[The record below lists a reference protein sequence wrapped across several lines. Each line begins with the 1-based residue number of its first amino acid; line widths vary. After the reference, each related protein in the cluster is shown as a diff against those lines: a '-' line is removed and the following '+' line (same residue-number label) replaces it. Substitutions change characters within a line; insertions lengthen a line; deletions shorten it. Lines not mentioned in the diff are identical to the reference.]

1 MNLAKQCHFVL
12 WDTAGTHNLTGC
24 ISLLVGVKKIMP
36 VPMRNLIVACLLFM
50 FVARID
56 SYSAA
61 EPSPRE
67 ELHAQLLDWLLS
79 TQGVAGND
87 VTLAELDRRVQV
99 PECADGFDFALPFN
113 DKRTVRV
120 TCAEAGWSVITRA
133 TFRTPTPTAPPR
145 EPNLQVAE
153 QFQLIESGQLGD
165 ILTSTDVRRVTEP
178 SLLRRSIGREIA
190 LSQIIGAKIARD
202 MPAGSILQAG
212 DLQLAHRVLTV
223 TVPVQ
228 RGTELSE
235 SNTLE
240 MIFYGS
246 LPADAVASVADL
258 RRMVA
263 ATQLRPNQPIRL
275 SNLRQLADV
284 MRGDELVLAV
294 SRGPVTIETL
304 VIALEQGVIGQQ
316 IRVENPES
324 GETFQVIVTDVRRA
338 EPR

>member
-1 MNLAKQCHFVL
+1 M
-12 WDTAGTHNLTGC
+12 
-24 ISLLVGVKKIMP
+24 
-36 VPMRNLIVACLLFM
+36 
-50 FVARID
+50 
-56 SYSAA
+56 
-61 EPSPRE
+61 
-67 ELHAQLLDWLLS
+67 
-79 TQGVAGND
+79 
-87 VTLAELDRRVQV
+87 
-99 PECADGFDFALPFN
+99 
-113 DKRTVRV
+113 
-120 TCAEAGWSVITRA
+120 
-133 TFRTPTPTAPPR
+133 
-145 EPNLQVAE
+145 QVAE

-165 ILTSTDVRRVTEP
+165 ILTSTDVRRVTDP
-178 SLLRRSIGREIA
+178 SLLRRGIGREIA

-223 TVPVQ
+223 AVPVQ

-263 ATQLRPNQPIRL
+263 ATQLRPNQPLRL

>member
-1 MNLAKQCHFVL
+1 
-12 WDTAGTHNLTGC
+12 
-24 ISLLVGVKKIMP
+24 
-36 VPMRNLIVACLLFM
+36 VA
-50 FVARID
+50 
-56 SYSAA
+56 
-61 EPSPRE
+61 
-67 ELHAQLLDWLLS
+67 
-79 TQGVAGND
+79 
-87 VTLAELDRRVQV
+87 
-99 PECADGFDFALPFN
+99 
-113 DKRTVRV
+113 
-120 TCAEAGWSVITRA
+120 
-133 TFRTPTPTAPPR
+133 
-145 EPNLQVAE
+145 
-153 QFQLIESGQLGD
+153 
-165 ILTSTDVRRVTEP
+165 
-178 SLLRRSIGREIA
+178 
-190 LSQIIGAKIARD
+190 
-202 MPAGSILQAG
+202 
-212 DLQLAHRVLTV
+212 
-223 TVPVQ
+223 VPVQ

-263 ATQLRPNQPIRL
+263 ATQLRPNQPLRL

>member
-1 MNLAKQCHFVL
+1 
-12 WDTAGTHNLTGC
+12 
-24 ISLLVGVKKIMP
+24 
-36 VPMRNLIVACLLFM
+36 
-50 FVARID
+50 
-56 SYSAA
+56 
-61 EPSPRE
+61 
-67 ELHAQLLDWLLS
+67 
-79 TQGVAGND
+79 
-87 VTLAELDRRVQV
+87 
-99 PECADGFDFALPFN
+99 
-113 DKRTVRV
+113 
-120 TCAEAGWSVITRA
+120 
-133 TFRTPTPTAPPR
+133 
-145 EPNLQVAE
+145 LQVAE

>member
-1 MNLAKQCHFVL
+1 M
-12 WDTAGTHNLTGC
+12 D
-24 ISLLVGVKKIMP
+24 LVH
-36 VPMRNLIVACLLFM
+36 R
-50 FVARID
+50 
-56 SYSAA
+56 
-61 EPSPRE
+61 
-67 ELHAQLLDWLLS
+67 
-79 TQGVAGND
+79 
-87 VTLAELDRRVQV
+87 
-99 PECADGFDFALPFN
+99 
-113 DKRTVRV
+113 
-120 TCAEAGWSVITRA
+120 
-133 TFRTPTPTAPPR
+133 
-145 EPNLQVAE
+145 
-153 QFQLIESGQLGD
+153 
-165 ILTSTDVRRVTEP
+165 
-178 SLLRRSIGREIA
+178 
-190 LSQIIGAKIARD
+190 QIIGAKIARD

-223 TVPVQ
+223 AVPVQ

-263 ATQLRPNQPIRL
+263 ATQLRPNQPLRL

-304 VIALEQGVIGQQ
+304 VIALEQGVIGEQ
-316 IRVENPES
+316 IRVANPES

>member
-1 MNLAKQCHFVL
+1 
-12 WDTAGTHNLTGC
+12 
-24 ISLLVGVKKIMP
+24 
-36 VPMRNLIVACLLFM
+36 
-50 FVARID
+50 
-56 SYSAA
+56 
-61 EPSPRE
+61 
-67 ELHAQLLDWLLS
+67 
-79 TQGVAGND
+79 
-87 VTLAELDRRVQV
+87 
-99 PECADGFDFALPFN
+99 
-113 DKRTVRV
+113 
-120 TCAEAGWSVITRA
+120 
-133 TFRTPTPTAPPR
+133 
-145 EPNLQVAE
+145 LQVAE

-190 LSQIIGAKIARD
+190 LSQIIGAKLARD